1 MTKAIEKTELPFLKT
16 RSSYIS
22 PHVLRH
28 SFAIISHMS
37 SVDIYDIMRSLGHAR
52 IETTMIYLEKVFEK
66 ERHAINEWKPEIFAP
81 RGNLKIIAFIIFT
94 FCLIKFLFFKFLPY
108 FLFDFPTK
116 N

>member
-1 MTKAIEKTELPFLKT
+1 MRKYIGLASIIVLAGTLFVNHWQMLK
-16 RSSYIS
+16 YGMVVGVI
-22 PHVLRH
+22 L
-28 SFAIISHMS
+28 A
-37 SVDIYDIMRSLGHAR
+37 
-52 IETTMIYLEKVFEK
+52 
-66 ERHAINEWKPEIFAP
+66 IFAP